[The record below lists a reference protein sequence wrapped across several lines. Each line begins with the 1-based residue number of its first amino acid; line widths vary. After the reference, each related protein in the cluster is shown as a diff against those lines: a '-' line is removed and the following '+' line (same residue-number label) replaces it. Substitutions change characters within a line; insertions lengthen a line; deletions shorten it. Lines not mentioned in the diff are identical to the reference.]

1 MRHPVH
7 VAAARRDSK
16 LIRVR
21 RLTLAISGWAAA
33 ATLGLGTVFAH
44 ALPGHNSTAQA
55 STSGSTTTV
64 AGSASTHRTTAQPTG
79 AKRSTHRR
87 TKPLAAPTQA
97 PAPAPTPAA
106 PVVSSGGS

>member
-1 MRHPVH
+1 MPHPVH

-44 ALPGHNSTAQA
+44 ALPGHARSSGPAT
-55 STSGSTTTV
+55 TSGATAV
-64 AGSASTHRTTAQPTG
+64 AGSPASAHRTTSQ
-79 AKRSTHRR
+79 KRSSHRKA
-87 TKPLAAPTQA
+87 KPLAAPTQA
-97 PAPAPTPAA
+97 PAPAPAAPAA